1 MQLCGSDCS
10 VDISKKK
17 HNFLINVCNV
27 FWAFLV
33 LVQVDTTTN
42 KHTSEF
48 KKHKKQN
55 KWRHIGEKRTR
66 NPQTS
71 QKFKLKAS
79 ALIRCKAPCLCRG
92 FLQRVVAHR
101 HTYTKLPHR
110 RYSRPSTPP

>member
-48 KKHKKQN
+48 KKHKK
-55 KWRHIGEKRTR
+55 
-66 NPQTS
+66 
-71 QKFKLKAS
+71 
-79 ALIRCKAPCLCRG
+79 
-92 FLQRVVAHR
+92 
-101 HTYTKLPHR
+101 TK
-110 RYSRPSTPP
+110 